1 MIDNKKVLA
10 IIPARGGSKGL
21 PGKNIMPM
29 CGKPLIGWSI
39 SQALESQYIDEVL
52 VTSDSQNIIDVARKF
67 GAIAPFVRPKS
78 LAIDNASSVDVL
90 LHAVDFLGEKGH
102 VYDYLVLLEPTSPLR
117 SVSDID
123 GALELLVRTKFAE
136 SIVGVAKAE
145 ESHPSFLFS
154 IKDELLSPMLGSQPT
169 GLRRQDLNG
178 DYYYLEGSV
187 YITTIAALI
196 RHRSFYHSKTIPW
209 VVDRYKAV
217 EIDELS
223 DFITAEAL
231 MKAKIEGV
239 LK

>member
-1 MIDNKKVLA
+1 MIVNKKILA
-10 IIPARGGSKGL
+10 IIPARSGSKGL

-39 SQALESQYIDEVL
+39 SQAFGSHYIDEVL
-52 VTSDSQNIIDVARKF
+52 VTSDSQDIIDIAKEF
-67 GAIAPFVRPKS
+67 GAITPLVRPKS
-78 LAIDNASSVDVL
+78 LASDNASSVDVL
-90 LHAVDFLGEKGH
+90 LHAVEFLTEKGH
-102 VYDYLVLLEPTSPLR
+102 MYDYLVLLEPTSPLR

-123 GALELLVRTKFAE
+123 CALELLVRSKFAE

-154 IKDELLSPMLGSQPT
+154 IQNELLSPIFGSQPT

-178 DYYYLEGSV
+178 DYYYLEGSI
-187 YITTIAALI
+187 YITTITALI
-196 RHRSFYHSKTIPW
+196 KHRSFYHSNTIPW
-209 VVDRYKAV
+209 VVDRYKAI
-217 EIDELS
+217 EIDEIS
-223 DFITAEAL
+223 DFIAAEAL

>member
-21 PGKNIMPM
+21 PGKNIMSI

-39 SQALESQYIDEVL
+39 SQAHESQYIDEVL
-52 VTSDSQNIIDVARKF
+52 VSSDSQSIINVAKKF
-67 GAIAPFVRPKS
+67 GAIAPFVRPES
-78 LAIDNASSVDVL
+78 LASDNASSVDVL
-90 LHAVDFLGEKGH
+90 IHAIDFLAEKGQ

-123 GALELLVRTKFAE
+123 GAIELLVRSKFAE

-145 ESHPSFLFS
+145 GSHPSFLFS
-154 IKDELLSPMLGSQPT
+154 IQDELLRPMLDSQPS
-169 GLRRQDLNG
+169 GLRRQDLKG
-178 DYYYLEGSV
+178 DYYYLEGSIYV
-187 YITTIAALI
+187 TTITALI
-196 RHRSFYHSKTIPW
+196 RHRSFYHLNTIPW
-209 VVDRYKAV
+209 VLDRYKAV
-217 EIDELS
+217 EIDEIS
-223 DFITAEAL
+223 DFIAAEAL

>member
-1 MIDNKKVLA
+1 MIENKKVLA

-39 SQALESQYIDEVL
+39 SQAAESKYIDEIL
-52 VTSDSQNIIDVARKF
+52 VTSDNQNIIDVARKF

-78 LAIDNASSVDVL
+78 LANDDASSVDVL
-90 LHAVDFLGEKGH
+90 LHAVDFLAEKGD

-123 GALELLVRTKFAE
+123 GALELLFFNQLAE
-136 SIVGVAKAE
+136 SVVGVAKAE
-145 ESHPSFLFS
+145 GTHPSFLFS
-154 IKDELLSPMLGSQPT
+154 MQDEFLRPMLSSQPT

-178 DYYYLEGSV
+178 VYYYLEGSI
-187 YITTIAALI
+187 YITTITALI
-196 RHRSFYHSKTIPW
+196 RQRSFYHSKTMPW
-209 VVDRYKAV
+209 VVDRYKAI
-217 EIDELS
+217 EIDEIA
-223 DFITAEAL
+223 DFIVAEAL